1 VRFSKE
7 IFTQGIRSPSFFPQS
22 SGGLMRSSLLLI
34 AVCLWVVS
42 TVRQG
47 TPTSTTASSADQTDI
62 SAIQKIEDD
71 WLQIERT
78 TDVAA
83 LDRIL
88 EDDFAGV
95 GTNGPAPGKA
105 QLLKNLQPHAGQAP
119 PYTVETSDMY
129 IIVRGDTAVAAY
141 TKTYTAKENGNV
153 DHEDMTDVF
162 TRDQGKWKLRI
173 SRNSSCHHSQVDTG
187 ARRTA

>member
-1 VRFSKE
+1 M
-7 IFTQGIRSPSFFPQS
+7 RSP
-22 SGGLMRSSLLLI
+22 LLLV
-34 AVCLWVVS
+34 AACLWVTS
-42 TVRQG
+42 ALGQG
-47 TPTSTTASSADQTDI
+47 TPTSTTASSADQTDVA
-62 SAIQKIEDD
+62 SIQQIEDD
-71 WLQIERT
+71 WLKTERT

-88 EDDFAGV
+88 ADDFEGV

-119 PYTVETSDMY
+119 PYIVETSDMH

-162 TRDQGKWKLRI
+162 TRDHGKWNLRI
-173 SRNSSCHHSQVDTG
+173 SRNTSCH
-187 ARRTA
+187 R

>member
-1 VRFSKE
+1 M
-7 IFTQGIRSPSFFPQS
+7 RSPLF
-22 SGGLMRSSLLLI
+22 LV
-34 AVCLWVVS
+34 AACLCVTS
-42 TVRQG
+42 AFGQG
-47 TPTSTTASSADQTDI
+47 TSTPATHRDQTDVA
-62 SAIQKIEDD
+62 AIQQIEDD
-71 WLQIERT
+71 WLKTERT

-88 EDDFAGV
+88 AEDFEGV

-119 PYTVETSDMY
+119 PYTVETSDMH

-173 SRNSSCHHSQVDTG
+173 SRNSSCHH
-187 ARRTA
+187 